1 MAQPSI
7 RECTQEEIGA
17 TMRLGAS
24 MQPAMEAGN
33 PAKGKPAQATE
44 HGEVE
49 DHKAHGCRDFD
60 HGDQIVDRPGPDRWR
75 CCPRTVRQA
84 SGL

>member
-60 HGDQIVDRPGPDRWR
+60 RGDQIVDRPGPDRWR